1 MMNKD
6 ISVNSEMF
14 DSWQY
19 NSDRS
24 APQSEFNIFVT
35 TATDPPDIKG
45 FSGHLKFLYSILPIV
60 PHLHDPT
67 SIY

>member
-19 NSDRS
+19 DSARD
-24 APQSEFNIFVT
+24 APQHEFNMFVT
-35 TATDPPDIKG
+35 TATDPRT
-45 FSGHLKFLYSILPIV
+45 LKAFLATLTFYIQF
-60 PHLHDPT
+60 
-67 SIY
+67 YQ

>member
-24 APQSEFNIFVT
+24 APQYEFNIFVT
-35 TATDPPDIKG
+35 TATDPRT
-45 FSGHLKFLYSILPIV
+45 LKAFLATLSFYIQFCQ
-60 PHLHDPT
+60 
-67 SIY
+67 